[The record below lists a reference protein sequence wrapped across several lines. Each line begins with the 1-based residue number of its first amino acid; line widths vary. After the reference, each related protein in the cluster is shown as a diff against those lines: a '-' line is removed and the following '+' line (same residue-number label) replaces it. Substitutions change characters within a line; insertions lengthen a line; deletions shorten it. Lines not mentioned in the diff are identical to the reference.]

1 MNLTARRDPWSNM
14 PGPEDIL
21 RVELPN
27 GIVVLARSNF
37 NSPSVV
43 ISGYLR
49 GGSLHDPDPMLGLS
63 DFTAAMMMRGTHRR
77 TFQEIYDRMESVGA
91 GLGFDSGV
99 HSTGFGGRSLAE
111 DLDLL
116 FELLTESLF
125 QPAFPLEYVERLRAQ
140 FLTGLA
146 IRAQDT
152 ADQAAMAFDDIVYA
166 GHPYCRPEDG
176 YPETVKA
183 ITREALIEFHRKYYG
198 PQGCVIAIVGGVD
211 PQRLVDLAASYFS
224 GWQNPD
230 FVPFGELP
238 SVNPLLKPERKH
250 VSIPG
255 KSQTDLIIG
264 AAGPS
269 RRAADFIAASLG
281 NNLFGQFGLYGRIGQ
296 VVRQQAGL
304 AYYSYSS
311 LSGGEGP
318 GPWDV
323 SAGINPQNIE
333 QAVGLIVDEITR
345 FTSEPPTLDEL
356 EDSKSNFI
364 GRLPLALE
372 SNGGVA
378 GMLLNLERYSL
389 GLDYYRRYPDL
400 VKAVTP
406 EAVLE
411 AARHYLDP
419 QRLAV
424 ASAGP

>member
-1 MNLTARRDPWSNM
+1 
-14 PGPEDIL
+14 
-21 RVELPN
+21 
-27 GIVVLARSNF
+27 
-37 NSPSVV
+37 
-43 ISGYLR
+43 
-49 GGSLHDPDPMLGLS
+49 
-63 DFTAAMMMRGTHRR
+63 
-77 TFQEIYDRMESVGA
+77 
-91 GLGFDSGV
+91 
-99 HSTGFGGRSLAE
+99 
-111 DLDLL
+111 
-116 FELLTESLF
+116 
-125 QPAFPLEYVERLRAQ
+125 
-140 FLTGLA
+140 
-146 IRAQDT
+146 
-152 ADQAAMAFDDIVYA
+152 
-166 GHPYCRPEDG
+166 
-176 YPETVKA
+176 
-183 ITREALIEFHRKYYG
+183 
-198 PQGCVIAIVGGVD
+198 VIAIVGGVD
-211 PQRLVDLAASYFS
+211 PQRLVDLAARYFS

-230 FVPFGELP
+230 YVPFGELP
-238 SVNPLLKPERKH
+238 SVNPLLKLERKH
-250 VSIPG
+250 VNIPG

-269 RRAADFIAASLG
+269 RRAPDFIAASLG

-356 EDSKSNFI
+356 DDSKSNFI